1 LKGSLLTSRRSCRRT
16 FRLRETLGRT
26 TVAPA
31 KAVRSALLLIASLL
45 LATACRQDMH
55 DAPRVEAYE
64 ATDAFA
70 DGRGN
75 RQLVEGTVA
84 RGWLNDDE
92 LLTTGKVGG
101 TVADQFPFPVSR
113 DVLERG
119 RQRYNAYCTPCH
131 GQTGQGNG
139 MVVQRGF
146 KAPPSFHDDR
156 LRNSPAGYYFD
167 VMTNGFGVMSDY
179 RSQVEVRDR
188 WAIAAYIRALQLSQ
202 RATVADVPADK
213 VGDLDRPAGA
223 APAPG
228 PPGPGH

>member
-1 LKGSLLTSRRSCRRT
+1 MKGNLLRRARSWRRG
-16 FRLRETLGRT
+16 FSPAIA
-26 TVAPA
+26 VACL
-31 KAVRSALLLIASLL
+31 AVIS
-45 LATACRQDMH
+45 TACRQDMH

-64 ATDAFA
+64 ATDAFP

-101 TVADQFPFPVSR
+101 TVADQFPFPVTR
-113 DVLERG
+113 QVLELG

-179 RSQVEVRDR
+179 RSQVEVRER

-213 VGDLDRPAGA
+213 VGDLDKPATPSPPPATAPAG
-223 APAPG
+223 
-228 PPGPGH
+228 H

>member
-1 LKGSLLTSRRSCRRT
+1 LPRNLLAIVV
-16 FRLRETLGRT
+16 
-26 TVAPA
+26 VATG
-31 KAVRSALLLIASLL
+31 ALLSG
-45 LATACRQDMH
+45 ACRQDMH

-70 DGRGN
+70 DGLGN

-92 LLTTGKVGG
+92 LLATGRVGG
-101 TVADQFPFPVSR
+101 EVSADFPFAVTR

-119 RQRYNAYCTPCH
+119 QQRYNAYCTPCH
-131 GQTGQGNG
+131 GRTGRGDG
-139 MVVQRGF
+139 MIVQRGL

-167 VMTNGFGVMSDY
+167 VMTNGFGVMQDY
-179 RSQVEVRDR
+179 RAQVDIKDR
-188 WAIAAYIRALQLSQ
+188 WAITAYIRALQLSQ

-213 VGDLDRPAGA
+213 VADLDKPATPPA
-223 APAPG
+223 APARPAS
-228 PPGPGH
+228 GH

>member
-1 LKGSLLTSRRSCRRT
+1 L
-16 FRLRETLGRT
+16 
-26 TVAPA
+26 
-31 KAVRSALLLIASLL
+31 RSALLLVAVPL
-45 LATACRQDMH
+45 LAAGCRQDMH

-64 ATDAFA
+64 STDAFA

-101 TVADQFPFPVSR
+101 AVADQFPFPVTR

-119 RQRYNAYCTPCH
+119 QQRYNAYCTPCH

-179 RSQVEVRDR
+179 RSQVEIRDR

-213 VGDLDRPAGA
+213 VSELDRPV
-223 APAPG
+223 APAPAARA
-228 PPGPGH
+228 PGAGH

>member
-1 LKGSLLTSRRSCRRT
+1 MRASLLTPGRSWRRT
-16 FRLRETLGRT
+16 FR
-26 TVAPA
+26 
-31 KAVRSALLLIASLL
+31 SALMVVAMPVM
-45 LATACRQDMH
+45 LAGCRQDMH

-70 DGRGN
+70 DGRGS

-101 TVADQFPFPVSR
+101 TAADQFPFPVTR
-113 DVLERG
+113 EVLERG

-213 VGDLDRPAGA
+213 VKDLDKPATPQPPAATAPAG
-223 APAPG
+223 
-228 PPGPGH
+228 H

>member
-1 LKGSLLTSRRSCRRT
+1 M
-16 FRLRETLGRT
+16 
-26 TVAPA
+26 
-31 KAVRSALLLIASLL
+31 SAG
-45 LATACRQDMH
+45 CRQDMH

-101 TVADQFPFPVSR
+101 AVADQFPFPVTR

-119 RQRYNAYCTPCH
+119 QQRYNAYCTPCH

-179 RSQVEVRDR
+179 RSQVEIRDR

-213 VGDLDRPAGA
+213 VSELDRPV
-223 APAPG
+223 APAPAARA
-228 PPGPGH
+228 PGAGH

>member
-1 LKGSLLTSRRSCRRT
+1 MKGSQRTSRR
-16 FRLRETLGRT
+16 LRGRT
-26 TVAPA
+26 LRP
-31 KAVRSALLLIASLL
+31 ALLLVALPL
-45 LATACRQDMH
+45 LAAGCRQDMH

-64 ATDAFA
+64 ATDAFS

-84 RGWLNDDE
+84 RGWLNGDE
-92 LLTTGKVGG
+92 LLTTGKVAG
-101 TVADQFPFPVSR
+101 TAADQFPFPVTR
-113 DVLERG
+113 EVLERG
-119 RQRYNAYCTPCH
+119 QQRYNAYCTPCH
-131 GQTGQGNG
+131 GQSGRGNG

-179 RSQVEVRDR
+179 RSQVEIRDR

-202 RATVADVPADK
+202 RATVGDVPADK
-213 VGDLDRPAGA
+213 VADLDKPATPAPA
-223 APAPG
+223 APAPQA
-228 PPGPGH
+228 H

>member
-1 LKGSLLTSRRSCRRT
+1 
-16 FRLRETLGRT
+16 
-26 TVAPA
+26 
-31 KAVRSALLLIASLL
+31 
-45 LATACRQDMH
+45 MH